1 MRTIAALILLATLA
15 ACGSDYASPFDKPD
29 ENAQPVSC
37 AASAN
42 CG

>member
-1 MRTIAALILLATLA
+1 MKTIAALILLAMLA

-29 ENAQPVSC
+29 ESAQPVTC
-37 AASAN
+37 AASAS

>member
-1 MRTIAALILLATLA
+1 MKRIVITIAALLLT

-29 ENAQPVSC
+29 ASTQPVSC
-37 AASAN
+37 AASAS

>member
-1 MRTIAALILLATLA
+1 MKTIIALILLALLT

-29 ENAQPVSC
+29 EGAQPVNC
-37 AASAN
+37 AASAA

>member
-1 MRTIAALILLATLA
+1 MKTITALILLAMLA

-29 ENAQPVSC
+29 KTTEPVSC
-37 AASAN
+37 AASAS